1 MCLRSWT
8 RAFLKGKRLK
18 EARLRSGL
26 TQAQVGINAG
36 MDQSVA
42 SARINQ
48 YERDVHVPG
57 FGVAEQLA
65 KALKV
70 PAAYFYAV
78 DDGLAAWILA
88 YAKISASGRR
98 SVLDEAGVDP
108 RHL

>member
-1 MCLRSWT
+1 MSSVL
-8 RAFLKGKRLK
+8 GKRLK
-18 EARLRSGL
+18 EARLRAEL

-36 MDQSVA
+36 LDQSVA

-57 FGVAEQLA
+57 FAVAEQLA

-88 YAKISASGRR
+88 YAKLPASSRR
-98 SVLDEAGVDP
+98 SVLEEAGVDP